1 MNNGRNN
8 YDVASISRPGEDKR
22 TNHVRNA
29 LHYDRTKVNKPGQF
43 VKVFADIFLRKEA
56 GNKAII

>member
-1 MNNGRNN
+1 MNNSKSN

-29 LHYDRTKVNKPGQF
+29 LQYDHAKVSKPGQF
-43 VKVFADIFLRKEA
+43 VKVFADMFLSKGL
-56 GNKAII
+56 GNKRII